1 MKVLTAELNVWFLMG
16 ASKMRYG
23 YNLNIIRMW
32 MVILGWGEPQRRNG
46 LHPALLWS
54 DCGVHCP
61 ELQKLATRILSQ
73 TCDGASR
80 YKLKRSLAENLLA
93 KGRNPIGQGRL
104 CDLTFVHYNLHLR
117 NADWSTDT
125 DHEFGEIDPMNDWIV
140 WEGPSTSQSN
150 VEPRLCAFRRHD
162 WFNYKTYFLI
172 VSLVGEIIC
181 ILDHPS

>member
-1 MKVLTAELNVWFLMG
+1 M
-16 ASKMRYG
+16 
-23 YNLNIIRMW
+23 
-32 MVILGWGEPQRRNG
+32 ILGWGKPLREETFFIQVRKIYHFNCYNFCYFESSISEIYLFNLLLGGKISNLFPVN
-46 LHPALLWS
+46 LSAALWWS
-54 DCGVHCP
+54 NYGGHCP

-93 KGRNPIGQGRL
+93 KGRIPIGQERL

-150 VEPRLCAFRRHD
+150 VEPRYDKHD
-162 WFNYKTYFLI
+162 
-172 VSLVGEIIC
+172 
-181 ILDHPS
+181 